1 MITRPRVTLLA
12 AGAGLFAAMLQFA
25 GALKSVPWLARLPF
39 DLTALAL
46 ALLLPSLAV
55 LLLVRQWRLGR
66 GLAVPLAAALALV
79 LWLVLA
85 GSWSVSAGVLA
96 EKLPGLVLLGPAL
109 LLAGLLVGGDP
120 PTLRRFGSAAL
131 WLGALVAAGVG
142 WGVWTRQV
150 RLGGSPVEAELVR
163 VQYQLAGLAIA
174 TAAGL
179 AALRFAAAAGWTR
192 WFWLGL
198 TGALG
203 AAVLVPGG
211 RLALLAAGAGVVGA
225 PALLWLRRARPALA
239 LGWVGAMLAAGLLG
253 LGLVLASPRASTG
266 LRTLERVFG
275 PASTDTPARLVLWGE
290 ALRWGGEAAP
300 LGVGSGGFPAAAG
313 FGERRGMYPHNHALE
328 ALAEG
333 GLPGLLLWLGAFGGG
348 VALALRQAGRVEPE
362 RAARVAALTLPVAM
376 TVMVS
381 TDLANRMAWFALG
394 LLLSL
399 AVEARPRREAADV
412 RPLG

>member
-1 MITRPRVTLLA
+1 MVALPRPEVAWLA
-12 AGAGLFAAMLQFA
+12 LGAGAFAAMLQFA

-39 DLTALAL
+39 DLTQLAL
-46 ALLLPSLAV
+46 GLLAPSLAV
-55 LLLVRQWRLGR
+55 LLLVRRWQLGR
-66 GLAVPLAAALALV
+66 ALALPLAAALVLA

-85 GSWSVSAGVLA
+85 GTWSASGPVLA
-96 EKLPGLVLLGPAL
+96 EKLPALVLLGPPM

-120 PTLRRFGSAAL
+120 PALRRFCAATL
-131 WLGALVAAGVG
+131 AVGVLVAAGVT
-142 WGVWTRQV
+142 WGVLTRQV
-150 RLGGSPVEAELVR
+150 QLGGSGAEGDLVR

-174 TAAGL
+174 CAAGL
-179 AALRFAAAAGWTR
+179 AAVRLAEARGLWRAVWLALTAA
-192 WFWLGL
+192 LS
-198 TGALG
+198 

-211 RLALLAAGAGVVGA
+211 RLALLAAGLSVAGA
-225 PALLWLRRARPALA
+225 PALYWALRGRVAAA
-239 LGWVGAMLAAGLLG
+239 LGWAGAMLGAGLLG
-253 LGLVLASPRASTG
+253 LGLLLAAPGGERG

-275 PASTDTPARLVLWGE
+275 PPTTQTPARAVLWGE

-300 LGVGSGGFPAAAG
+300 FGLGTGAFPAAAG

-348 VALALRQAGRVEPE
+348 VALALRQARRVAPG
-362 RAARVAALTLPVAM
+362 RAARVAALTLPVAL

-381 TDLANRMAWFALG
+381 TDLGNRMAWFALG

-399 AVEARPRREAADV
+399 AVEAAPRDV
-412 RPLG
+412 